1 MSMHLVGPHMT
12 TTNYSKRKSKKVSN
26 KMRQAQEKHQMF
38 LDSMG
43 VGKRTELKGVDVVD
57 NTYRRKQ
64 KLSNVICSNGV
75 KKETPQL
82 TAQSGIVGIV
92 TTHKS
97 NIMPIRKDNPQAA
110 VDAANMRR

>member
-12 TTNYSKRKSKKVSN
+12 TTNYKKRKSKKMST
-26 KMRQAQEKHQMF
+26 KMQRAQEKHQMF

-43 VGKRTELKGVDVVD
+43 VGKRSDLKGVTVIDG
-57 NTYRRKQ
+57 THRRKQ
-64 KLSNVICSNGV
+64 NLSNVICANGI

-82 TAQSGIVGIV
+82 TAESGIIGIV